1 MSLPEPVKRLLWEYD
16 LEALEEEPELPE
28 IVIERV
34 MARGGWEPMRW
45 LLKATSPERRR
56 RFLEERGHKV
66 LAPRELNFWA
76 LFSSVPEER
85 TAEWVREARMRE
97 AAWRG

>member
-1 MSLPEPVKRLLWEYD
+1 MRFPAAVERLLWEYD
-16 LEALEEEPELPE
+16 LEALRAEPELPE

-45 LLKATSPERRR
+45 LLSTCDAERRR
-56 RFLEERGHKV
+56 LFLEERGRRV
-66 LAPRELNFWA
+66 LPPRELNFWA
-76 LFSSVPEER
+76 FASSVPEER
-85 TAEWVREARMRE
+85 TAEWVLEARKRE